1 VDIKPAVRS
10 SPLSVDEGARGA
22 LPGIRAKVRT
32 LVSIAAANGSS
43 IPSNELFLLLP
54 SGVFMSPEELEE
66 FVSLD
71 ATLRKEIAVSH
82 GEFAFKGF
90 EALARQRPEQ
100 MGRTA
105 DRVRLAQSFADRLA
119 KMCPWIRLVA
129 ISGSTAY
136 GRARDHDDIDFFV
149 VTRRHRLWVTLLF
162 ALILAKIQRRR
173 TPSVP
178 GYCFNRLLDD
188 AQCADTF
195 RTLQE
200 PLLAREALTMRVLK
214 GQTYYQELIQSAT
227 WMREMFPALY
237 DQSLANEIASEPS
250 GTKRDRG
257 IWSTANWIAFAS
269 LAPYATLA
277 GMLRNHRLL
286 ESGNIDARFRT
297 VIRRGF
303 FAYESRKF
311 DLLKDIYRQAF

>member
-1 VDIKPAVRS
+1 M
-10 SPLSVDEGARGA
+10 DEGARA
-22 LPGIRAKVRT
+22 TLLSIRAKVRT

-43 IPSNELFLLLP
+43 IPSSELFLLLP
-54 SGVFMSPEELEE
+54 SGAFTSPEALEE

-82 GEFAFKGF
+82 GEFAFKGL
-90 EALARQRPEQ
+90 EALARQRAERI
-100 MGRTA
+100 GRTA
-105 DRVRLAQSFADRLA
+105 HRVRLAQSFADRLA

-136 GRARDHDDIDFFV
+136 GRAGDRDDIDFFV

-173 TPSVP
+173 IPSVP
-178 GYCFNRLLDD
+178 GYCLNRLLDD
-188 AQCADTF
+188 AQCAHTF

-214 GQTYYQELIQSAT
+214 GQGYYQELIQSAT
-227 WMREMFPALY
+227 WMGELFPALY
-237 DQSLANEIASEPS
+237 NQSLANEIASEPS
-250 GTKRDRG
+250 GTKRDCG
-257 IWSTANWIAFAS
+257 TWSIANWIAFAG

-277 GMLRNHRLL
+277 GMLRNHGLL
-286 ESGNIDARFRT
+286 ESGKLDARFRT

-311 DLLKDIYRQAF
+311 DLLKDTYRRAF